1 MKKALI
7 LFGLILGFAQ
17 AQAQFDK
24 WFEPSTLRVDYV
36 HAGNQQEAWFAF
48 DEVLKEPFWGGSK
61 TRLTDDFG
69 YGNYRLEVFDLN
81 SDSLIYSRGYS
92 SLFGEWQTTL
102 EAKAMSRS
110 FNETV
115 VMPFPK
121 DRVRLVLSARGSD
134 GIFERQFEL
143 VIDPKSYFI
152 GPGQRLGYTVSDIE
166 INALPEQA
174 VDIVILPDGYT
185 AAELEKFQADCIAFS
200 NKLFLFAPFAENRT
214 KFNIRAVMAPSA
226 ESGAD
231 IPAESIWKNTLLS
244 SSFYTF
250 DSERYCMTYDHKS
263 VRDLAGNAPYDQI
276 YILQNTTKY
285 GGGGIFNFYS
295 LSSSSNKLSAEII
308 VHEFGHSF
316 AGLGDEY
323 FDSSTSYND
332 FYNPAVE
339 PWEPNLTSLVD
350 FDNKWKH
357 LIGEEIPVPTPPDS
371 AFYNKTGVF
380 EGGGYVAKGIYRPSY
395 DCLMH
400 TFKGHT
406 FCAAC
411 SEAIV
416 KMINF
421 YAE

>member
-7 LFGLILGFAQ
+7 LFGLIFGFAQ

-24 WFEPSTLRVDYV
+24 WFEPRTLRVDYV
-36 HAGNQQEAWFAF
+36 HAGNKQEAWFAF
-48 DEVLKEPFWGGSK
+48 DDMLKEPYWGGSK
-61 TRLTDDFG
+61 TRLIDDFG
-69 YGNYRLEVFDLN
+69 YGNYRMEVFDLN

-121 DRVRLVLSARGSD
+121 DKVRLVLSARGSD

-143 VIDPKSYFI
+143 EIDPKSYFI
-152 GPGQRLGYTVSDIE
+152 GPGQRLRYPVSDIE

-185 AAELEKFQADCIAFS
+185 AAELEKFQADCKTFAD
-200 NKLFLFAPFAENRT
+200 NLFLFAPFTENRT

-332 FYNPAVE
+332 FYNPAIE

-357 LIGEEIPVPTPPDS
+357 LIGEGIPIPTPADS
-371 AFYNKTGVF
+371 AYYNKTGVF
-380 EGGGYVAKGIYRPSY
+380 EGGGYVAKGIYRPAY
-395 DCLMH
+395 DCMMH

-411 SEAIV
+411 NEAIV
-416 KMINF
+416 NMINF